1 MAIER
6 VFTRHNAYHL
16 DLGRD
21 AEGRRRSKVL
31 CRVADGEAALYA
43 ALAKVTTPRSVTMA
57 HLFEAFQTFGMTDL
71 APATQGDYRGYIKR
85 SLLPVF
91 GEMAPADVTSVDV
104 AKYLEKRK
112 RQKHAPIGNK
122 EIACLA
128 SVFQYAIRNGLATA
142 DPTKGVKRNRVKP
155 RDRYVRDDE
164 YDANMAAA
172 PEWMQDYVAT
182 LYLAALRPGE
192 GKRLLKTQVTP
203 NGIRF
208 EESKTGKVK
217 IIAWSDKLQFHVTRA
232 SSRAPSSPYVFTNS
246 RGEPLTKS
254 GCNSAIRRLRAKVGG
269 ERWRFHDMRA
279 KGESDSEHGM
289 GLLSL
294 YKRAHRVKAVK

>member
-6 VFTRHNAYHL
+6 VFQRHGAYHL

-21 AEGRRRSKVL
+21 DSGKRRSKVL
-31 CRVADGEAALYA
+31 SRIDDGEAALYA
-43 ALAKVTTPRSVTMA
+43 ALAKVTTPRGATMRE
-57 HLFEAFQTFGMTDL
+57 LFEAFQTFGMTDL

-91 GEMAPADVTSVDV
+91 GDMPPAEVTHVHI

-128 SVFQYAIRNGLATA
+128 SVFQYAIRNGLAA
-142 DPTKGVKRNRVKP
+142 SDPTKGVKRNRTRPK
-155 RDRYVRDDE
+155 DRYVTDAE
-164 YDANMAAA
+164 YDAAIAKA
-172 PEWMQDYVAT
+172 PEWLQDYLVT
-182 LYLAALRPGE
+182 CYLAALRPGE
-192 GKRLLKTQVTP
+192 AEGLLKSQITP

-208 EESKTGKVK
+208 QEPKGGKVK
-217 IIAWSDKLQFHVTRA
+217 LIAWSDELRRHVTRA
-232 SSRAPSSPYVFTNS
+232 CSRSPESPYVLTNS

-254 GCNSAIRRLRAKVGG
+254 GRHSALRRLRTHVGG
-269 ERWRFHDMRA
+269 ERWTFHDMRA
-279 KGESDSEHGM
+279 KAESDSAEGM

-294 YKRAHRVKAVK
+294 YKRAHRVKPVR

>member
-43 ALAKVTTPRSVTMA
+43 ALAKVTTPGGATMKE
-57 HLFEAFQTFGMTDL
+57 LFEAFQTFGMLDL

-85 SLLPVF
+85 SLLKVF

-112 RQKHAPIGNK
+112 RQKHSPIGNK

-128 SVFQYAIRNGLATA
+128 SVFQYAIRNGMATS

-155 RDRYVRDDE
+155 KDRYVRDAE
-164 YDANMAAA
+164 LDANMAKA
-172 PEWMQDYVAT
+172 PEWFEDYIQG
-182 LYLAALRPGE
+182 LYLAGLRPGE
-192 GKRLLKTQVTP
+192 GRALLKSQITP
-203 NGIRF
+203 QGIRF

-217 IIAWSDKLQFHVTRA
+217 LIAWSDTLRFHVTRA
-232 SSRAPSSPYVFTNS
+232 SSRSPNSPHVFTGH
-246 RGEPLTKS
+246 RGGKLTKS
-254 GCNSAIRRLRAKVGG
+254 GLNSAIRRLRKSVGG
-269 ERWRFHDMRA
+269 ERWTFHDMRA
-279 KGESDSEHGM
+279 KAESDHEEGM

-294 YKRAHRVKAVK
+294 YKRAHRVKPVK